1 MVMSTMVGMVALLQY
16 LYFGIQVGR
25 ARGRTGIAAPA
36 VSGNEEFERYYRA
49 HLNTAEQLVIFGPA
63 LFASAFFI
71 GDGYAAA
78 LGVVFV
84 VGRGL
89 YFRNY
94 VREPGSRGPGM
105 LLTAVGNLALILGA
119 LVGATIVFFSGLA
132 A

>member
-1 MVMSTMVGMVALLQY
+1 MVLSTIIGMLALMQY
-16 LYFGIQVGR
+16 LYFGLLVGR

-36 VSGNEEFERYYRA
+36 VSGSEEFERYYRA
-49 HLNTAEQLVIFGPA
+49 HLNTAEQLVIFAPA

-71 GDGYAAA
+71 SDGYAAA

-84 VGRGL
+84 VGRAL

-105 LLTAVGNLALILGA
+105 LLTAVSNLALMLGA
-119 LVGATIVFFSGLA
+119 LVGAMIAFFGGLGA
-132 A
+132 